1 MKRILV
7 AFGVGLTVGLGA
19 TAVRVVLRAR
29 QGLPTAGPGGGL
41 DVSAANEAIDDLAA
55 RLRTALQE
63 GTKAMKDT
71 EAELRATVRLDGTH

>member
-1 MKRILV
+1 VKRVLM

-41 DVSAANEAIDDLAA
+41 DVSAANAAIDNFGA
-55 RLRTALQE
+55 RVRTALQE
-63 GTKAMKDT
+63 GTKAMQEA
-71 EAELRATVRLDGTH
+71 EAELRAKVRLDGAH